1 MRLSVGAHSLGAGGL
16 GRGAKVDQAD
26 IERLAGG
33 PPRLAYEDIVRHPR
47 LTEARVVYLDRF
59 LALYDGDPF
68 TVRLLIESGRFLV
81 YQIACILDAS
91 ADPARRETWLTTQR
105 LKQEMTLFGL
115 ASDRHIDG
123 LIARLCST
131 GFMERKPADLDRRVR
146 ILRPTEKLTQHDSDW
161 LAAHVAPLAALYPE
175 HDYRP
180 IMQHDRQ
187 FQALYRRMSISFLPL
202 GASLLLSL
210 PDTML
215 FFNHAAGA
223 VLQAALLRAAM
234 AAPGYPNATVPYADI
249 AERLGVSRTH
259 VRDLL
264 AAAEAAGLVR
274 LHGRGGRSIEIL
286 PRHWLSYDRGL
297 AAGMYIH
304 DLVYVATERAMRQV
318 QAC

>member
-1 MRLSVGAHSLGAGGL
+1 MQ
-16 GRGAKVDQAD
+16 QAD

-33 PPRLAYEDIVRHPR
+33 PPRLAYEDILSHPR
-47 LTEARVVYLDRF
+47 LAEARAIHLDRF

-81 YQIACILDAS
+81 YHIAGMLDAS
-91 ADPARRETWLTTQR
+91 ADPTRRETWLTTKR
-105 LKQEMTLFGL
+105 LKQEMALFGL

-131 GFMERKPADLDRRVR
+131 GFMEHRPADRDRRVR
-146 ILRPTEKLTQHDSDW
+146 ILKPTEKLRQHDSDW
-161 LAAHVAPLAALYPE
+161 LAAHVAPLATLYPD

-180 IMQHDRQ
+180 IMQHDRLFHAQ
-187 FQALYRRMSISFLPL
+187 YRRLSISFLPL

-249 AERLGVSRTH
+249 GERLGVSRTH

-264 AAAEAAGLVR
+264 AAAEAADLVR
-274 LHGRGGRSIEIL
+274 LHGRGGRNIEIL

-304 DLVYVATERAMRQV
+304 DLVYVATERAARLE
-318 QAC
+318 QAS